1 MRSPGAPLKH
11 RQEQEMERETG
22 SARRQG
28 PHSEQP
34 DPVQVLLTPSQE
46 EEEDQ
51 AAPRQDSALGQD
63 PTHPGAALVRSS
75 PHPCEPCRE
84 VEQDGGVGKRG
95 EEGEAGREGV
105 GVRLCELLQVGGVS
119 VRPLGRH
126 LAISLPSLPLR
137 LWDPHGSHL
146 EPLHTHPPPPSSPPP
161 PPSSVESSGPSKP
174 FTPLWQPPR
183 PHSSATAAPPW
194 PPDSTPHWS
203 SWSLDGPNAVVT
215 PYDTPPDRCIP
226 IQTQTS
232 GQHAS
237 FSCQSS
243 PGHYSSQHAL
253 GRHSCDHEEAELSEL
268 DSLYQASLLAGRTG
282 CSPSERLISRVG
294 GQARSKTPNADME
307 RSAYGADCT
316 RSPAYLNKVTSM
328 QPMALQDFR
337 LGAEPDDGENP
348 RRIGR
353 SLSGTVV
360 ASRRGRLTATRSFV
374 KQADVSPLSL
384 LTSSFLSPCCSST
397 TITSSILLITNTSY
411 HHLPPPLH
419 RDSQEATPPR
429 DGRSHLE
436 MKMRRR
442 RRRRR
447 RR

>member
-316 RSPAYLNKVTSM
+316 RSPAYLNK
-328 QPMALQDFR
+328 PMALQDFR